1 MKVNGPGFA
10 PAILTTQDLLGQL
23 PQIVRTGA

>member
-10 PAILTTQDLLGQL
+10 HAILATQDLLGQL
-23 PQIVRTGA
+23 PQTVRSGA